1 MPRKV
6 NQANI
11 SCQQIQG
18 LDKTTSMSTLFF
30 LSFMTVMISNFDMTS
45 VAQADMKS
53 AGSLTSAVK
62 GKTFTARLKSGFHF
76 NEKAPNHL
84 SIDDMEIEPKKIE
97 KNRIEFSFMKIEK
110 QASQW
115 GHASAQ
121 LYVCD
126 DANTFCETHSVSL
139 KPLLKNSA
147 QQNTKAPVP
156 VTETSDPK
164 SKLNPEFDAALRKA
178 EIENKIVILDFSAR
192 WCPGCVRFEKEV
204 FPTQKFRELKKSV
217 VFLKVDV
224 DLFKNF
230 QLAERFKL
238 QGIPTIVALNANGEE
253 INRMLDFKPFPE
265 LEKFIQTAKENPTT
279 ADGLI
284 AAATQATDTYKL
296 EIGKK
301 LLAMNR
307 YSASEMVFAQIK
319 PEPSEIWTS
328 RVELIKQKFEK
339 DPTEKSAYIE
349 ILKQA
354 LDAEP
359 EGTRSLAWRTEL
371 IPLLDEKSKLWS
383 QIIAEGK
390 SVLQILLTDDVKLK
404 KAFMTDSA
412 GEFVGFEKM
421 LVAQLGIDLL
431 DKAKASPSEIEAL
444 WNQAVSVSEAYQI
457 APDHAGPALRYL
469 IFLSAAKKFDQAEKW
484 ADQLLSKDPQN
495 LDILRRKMRIL
506 MGLNKV
512 DDAIKLGEK
521 IIAKS
526 EGRNQF
532 WVAESLAKAYLAAK
546 KQIDAKK
553 LLQAYLARSEM
564 KVEKM
569 KSTKDNFEKLLA
581 ESNGPPIKTAN

>member
-1 MPRKV
+1 
-6 NQANI
+6 
-11 SCQQIQG
+11 
-18 LDKTTSMSTLFF
+18 
-30 LSFMTVMISNFDMTS
+30 
-45 VAQADMKS
+45 
-53 AGSLTSAVK
+53 
-62 GKTFTARLKSGFHF
+62 
-76 NEKAPNHL
+76 
-84 SIDDMEIEPKKIE
+84 
-97 KNRIEFSFMKIEK
+97 
-110 QASQW
+110 
-115 GHASAQ
+115 
-121 LYVCD
+121 
-126 DANTFCETHSVSL
+126 
-139 KPLLKNSA
+139 
-147 QQNTKAPVP
+147 
-156 VTETSDPK
+156 
-164 SKLNPEFDAALRKA
+164 
-178 EIENKIVILDFSAR
+178 
-192 WCPGCVRFEKEV
+192 PGCVRFEKEV

-390 SVLQILLTDDVKLK
+390 SVLQILLTDDIKLK

-431 DKAKASPSEIEAL
+431 DKAKASPSEVEAL

-581 ESNGPPIKTAN
+581 ESNGPAIKTAN